1 MNITIVI
8 EKGDAET
15 QSTFHDFVSAIAH
28 LNEVATAPAPAAA
41 AAPAPAADQVAPA
54 AAPAEAAPAADAPAA

>member
-8 EKGDAET
+8 ENGDAET
-15 QSTFHDFVSAIAH
+15 QSTFHDFVSAIAY

-41 AAPAPAADQVAPA
+41 AAPASADQVAPA